1 MPLIKKSLSD
11 VQFGLALLIPLIFF
25 VLALNIYPL
34 GYSIWM
40 SLTDYDISRGT
51 KNFIGFRNYGEVFLG
66 DPYFTR
72 ALGVTLRF
80 TAEAVIMNILLG
92 LGMALLLNE
101 VFRGRGV
108 MRMIALLPWS
118 MSTYAVATLF
128 RYLTSP
134 DVGLLSAAAQYL
146 GLSRGP
152 VTFLSAANAID
163 WVALAFSWN
172 LAPLGAFFFL
182 ANLQVIP
189 EDLYRQAKTDGAGA
203 IRRFRH
209 VTLPYLRYSL
219 LVVLLLVTL
228 FAATETTLIITFT
241 GGGPGM
247 STHTLTYWVYV
258 QTFTNYAFGYGSA
271 LSWILM
277 VIILSIGIVYFVVLT
292 RRRGG

>member
-1 MPLIKKSLSD
+1 LPLIKKSLSD
-11 VQFGLALLIPLIFF
+11 VQFGLALLLPLILF
-25 VLALNIYPL
+25 VIALNIYPL

-51 KNFIGFRNYGEVFLG
+51 KNFIGFGNYAHVFSA
-66 DPYFTR
+66 DPYFIR

-80 TAEAVIMNILLG
+80 TAEAVLMNIALG

-101 VFRGRGV
+101 VFRGRGLI
-108 MRMIALLPWS
+108 RMIALLPWS

-134 DVGLLSAAAQYL
+134 DVGLFSAAAQYL
-146 GLSRGP
+146 GLAAGP
-152 VTFLSAANAID
+152 VTFLSAGNAID

-203 IRRFRH
+203 IRRFWH
-209 VTLPYLRYSL
+209 VTIPYLRYSL
-219 LVVLLLVTL
+219 LVVLLLVTI
-228 FAATETTLIITFT
+228 FAATETTLILTFT
-241 GGGPGM
+241 GGGPGV
-247 STHTLTYWVYV
+247 STQTLSYWVYV

-277 VIILSIGIVYFVVLT
+277 LIVLFIGIVYFTVLT